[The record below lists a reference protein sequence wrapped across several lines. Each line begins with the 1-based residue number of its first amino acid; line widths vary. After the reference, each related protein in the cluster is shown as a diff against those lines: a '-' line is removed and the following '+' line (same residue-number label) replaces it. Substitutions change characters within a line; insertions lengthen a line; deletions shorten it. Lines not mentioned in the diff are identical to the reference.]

1 MNDRI
6 KELPVAYFYASIA
19 GPVVL
24 HRLKQ
29 IGVAKPL
36 FNQRVVDDDL
46 KAAED
51 WPKAHSMTPLY
62 TKPQWQGLTDD
73 EVHELTKDVIAF
85 KSDVV
90 KFIRETEAKL
100 KEKNT

>member
-1 MNDRI
+1 VA
-6 KELPVAYFYASIA
+6 EPVAYFYASIA

-62 TKPQWQGLTDD
+62 TKPQWQGLSEKEID
-73 EVHELTKDVIAF
+73 ELTKNVIAF

-90 KFIRETEAKL
+90 KFIRETETKL

>member
-1 MNDRI
+1 MA
-6 KELPVAYFYASIA
+6 EPVAYFYASIA

-62 TKPQWQGLTDD
+62 TKPQWQGLTLEDMDD
-73 EVHELTKDVIAF
+73 IGVSRDWVYGA
-85 KSDVV
+85 
-90 KFIRETEAKL
+90 RWAEAKL

>member
-1 MNDRI
+1 VA
-6 KELPVAYFYASIA
+6 EPVAYLYASIA

-36 FNQRVVDDDL
+36 FSQKQVDDDL
-46 KAAED
+46 EAASE

-62 TKPQWQGLTDD
+62 TKQEWQGLTDA
-73 EVHELTKDVIAF
+73 EIEEFENMELGTHDLCLEI
-85 KSDVV
+85 
-90 KFIRETEAKL
+90 EAKL
-100 KEKNT
+100 QEKNGG